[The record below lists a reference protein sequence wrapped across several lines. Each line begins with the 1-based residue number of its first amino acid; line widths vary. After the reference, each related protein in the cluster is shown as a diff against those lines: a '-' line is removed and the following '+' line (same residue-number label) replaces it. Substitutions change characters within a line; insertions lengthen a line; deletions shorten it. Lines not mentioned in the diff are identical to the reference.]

1 MATNKKAEVK
11 PTIDD
16 YWWLKKTC
24 NPNDT
29 KNETITVIS
38 NIYCLCD
45 FTGIQIEDF
54 EEAINIK
61 PGSLRKILD
70 DTEKE
75 WNDNSTP
82 IDKKDLPIINPSVVE
97 KTSKYFKVSEETL
110 RETAFSPNFYYY
122 TFGQPTSLNVKEA
135 NEQNMKLIL
144 FIEKITLDCRN
155 YAFNIIEFA
164 KGDENHFEAFY
175 TIEYSGNPSYKFKIN
190 KDKKGSIIIMIG
202 SNSMMDKL
210 IFQNNDIVYPM
221 AFRMEEVLHE
231 SAERDHQF
239 NKVTNI
245 PTNVFNIMDSFLSG
259 DPVRQE
265 EAPEPSKGWRMPEGF
280 NKTTKPTKVEFPQSK
295 AVQQLNEKLVETVN
309 TEYEDT
315 VISANEDKENKDE
328 AEEPVVEKQT
338 MEEDG
343 QKQPH
348 SVG

>member
-1 MATNKKAEVK
+1 MATSKKAEAK
-11 PTIDD
+11 LTIDD
-16 YWWLKKTC
+16 YWWLKRTD

-29 KNETITVIS
+29 KNETVTVIS

-45 FTGIQIEDF
+45 FHGIKIEDY

-82 IDKKDLPIINPSVVE
+82 IDKKDLPIIDPSVVE
-97 KTSKYFKVSEETL
+97 KTSRYFKVSEETL

-155 YAFNIIEFA
+155 YVFNITEFA
-164 KGDENHFEAFY
+164 KGDENHFGAFY
-175 TIEYSGNPSYKFKIN
+175 TIEYKGNPAYRFKIN
-190 KDKKGSIIIMIG
+190 KDGKGSIVIMIG

-210 IFQNNDIVYPM
+210 VFPNNDIVYPM
-221 AFRMEEVLHE
+221 AFRMEEVLH
-231 SAERDHQF
+231 AAAIRDHQF

-259 DPVRQE
+259 EPIKKE
-265 EAPEPSKGWRMPEGF
+265 EAPEPSTGWRMPEGF
-280 NKTTKPTKVEFPQSK
+280 NKVKEPIKVELPKSK
-295 AVQQLNEKLVETVN
+295 TVQELNNEVPETVIKK
-309 TEYEDT
+309 YDDT
-315 VISANEDKENKDE
+315 VKSASKDEEKKNE
-328 AEEPVVEKQT
+328 AEEPVVEKSFV
-338 MEEDG
+338 EEDDKG
-343 QKQPH
+343 QKH